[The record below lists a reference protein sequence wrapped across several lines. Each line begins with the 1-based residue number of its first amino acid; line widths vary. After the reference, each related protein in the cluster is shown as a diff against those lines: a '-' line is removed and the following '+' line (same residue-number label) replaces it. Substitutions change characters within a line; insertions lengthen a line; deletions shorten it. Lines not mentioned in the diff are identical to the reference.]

1 MKVRVHGVTRSRA
14 PGKDAVGNCT
24 TPVTVPDR
32 DSMNLRTWR
41 KIESQGR
48 QLFKLYLPR
57 ISERNG
63 PICCYRI
70 YVVKLPS
77 QKTVRDLPPPEEI
90 AVYSYQYVHS
100 SPTGG
105 AYIVETFES
114 DRLSSEIFL
123 GDGESSIGGAMCDK
137 CVGLR
142 PKPAPPLLHFV
153 PEIPLTTAS
162 ANANSTTTITTTT
175 TFSPTTTAS
184 GSSSGSVIASS
195 STASATTTIS
205 TAAKIDVTTAIPVI
219 INATEKAERRKR
231 EDSPVQKASVD
242 GSTGESSMLSPYD
255 GFLDET
261 SNYTG
266 FIEVIGA
273 YRRFA
278 QNTYHKIV
286 TEFDNAFDDI
296 FTVYDNQRDQFLPA
310 YSSYFNP
317 LYGGVDPLSVTA
329 AEPTNINEM
338 IIQLFIA
345 LLLTV
350 MILCIALCILYR
362 FTKRPQE
369 REEVINL
376 RNSFR

>member
-1 MKVRVHGVTRSRA
+1 MKVRVHGVTRSRT

-32 DSMNLRTWR
+32 DSMNLRSWR

-70 YVVKLPS
+70 YMVKLPP

-90 AVYSYQYVHS
+90 PVYSYQYVHS
-100 SPTGG
+100 SPNGG
-105 AYIVETFES
+105 AYIVEAFES
-114 DRLSSEIFL
+114 DQLLSEIFL

-142 PKPAPPLLHFV
+142 PKPTPPLLHFV
-153 PEIPLTTAS
+153 PEIPSTTAS
-162 ANANSTTTITTTT
+162 TNANSTTTITITTT
-175 TFSPTTTAS
+175 MSPTTTAS
-184 GSSSGSVIASS
+184 NSSSGSMIVNS
-195 STASATTTIS
+195 STVLATTTIS
-205 TAAKIDVTTAIPVI
+205 TAAKIDVTTAIPMI

-231 EDSPVQKASVD
+231 EDLPVQKASVD
-242 GSTGESSMLSPYD
+242 GSSGESNMLLPYD

-273 YRRFA
+273 YH
-278 QNTYHKIV
+278 Q
-286 TEFDNAFDDI
+286 
-296 FTVYDNQRDQFLPA
+296 
-310 YSSYFNP
+310 
-317 LYGGVDPLSVTA
+317 
-329 AEPTNINEM
+329 
-338 IIQLFIA
+338 
-345 LLLTV
+345 
-350 MILCIALCILYR
+350 
-362 FTKRPQE
+362 
-369 REEVINL
+369 
-376 RNSFR
+376 